1 MRTINGDPT
10 KKRYATAE
18 STSTRMPDA
27 EILRYLIENQDAMD
41 LAAAQRRAELEGP
54 GGMYYQDPAGLD
66 EVNPVF
72 DLLGF
77 AGPRVVGAFTKRALG
92 EAGEA
97 VAKQA
102 AKGGQPYMALR
113 SELDANV
120 RELNNLIPKYEEA
133 YDLVKSG
140 SKAGGFNEQSLIRAE
155 KAMDDYGAKIT
166 DLKSRISNMV
176 NGPSGK
182 ITRDIQYEIEEA
194 LMDYPD
200 IVDEAMKQ
208 NKLLQD
214 AIASGNKA
222 QITVRRDE
230 LERLSRVKK
239 DLEDLF
245 DQSGIP
251 PEKYMNRRDFGYQ
264 VSWNS
269 RGK

>member
-10 KKRYATAE
+10 KKRFATSE
-18 STSTRMPDA
+18 STSTRVPDA
-27 EILRYLIENQDAMD
+27 EILRYLIENQDAMEFSD
-41 LAAAQRRAELEGP
+41 SERRRELEGP
-54 GGMYYQDPAGLD
+54 GGMYYRDPAGLT

-77 AGPRVVGAFTKRALG
+77 AGPKVVGAFTKRALG

-97 VAKQA
+97 VARQA
-102 AKGGQPYMALR
+102 AKGGQPYMALK

-120 RELNNLIPKYEEA
+120 RELNNILPKYEEA

-140 SKAGGFNEQSLIRAE
+140 SKAGGFTEQSLARAE
-155 KAMDDYGAKIT
+155 KSMDDYGAKIT

-182 ITRDIQYEIEEA
+182 ITRDIQYEIEDAIME
-194 LMDYPD
+194 YPD
-200 IVDEAMKQ
+200 ILDWAMKQ

-222 QITVRRDE
+222 QIMVRRDE
-230 LERLSRVKK
+230 LERLSRIKK

-245 DQSGIP
+245 DQSGIS
-251 PEKYMNRRDFGYQ
+251 PERYMNRRDFGSQ
-264 VSWNS
+264 VSRNA
-269 RGK
+269 RGI